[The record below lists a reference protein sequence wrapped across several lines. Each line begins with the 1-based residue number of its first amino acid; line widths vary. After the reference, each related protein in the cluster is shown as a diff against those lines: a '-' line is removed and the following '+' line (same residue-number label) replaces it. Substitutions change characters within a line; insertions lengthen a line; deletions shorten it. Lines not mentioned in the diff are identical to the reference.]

1 MLYAPWGQIKPS
13 PIFLLHDAGIRH
25 MHKFFKFNSINMVLI
40 LILISGYQKMHEE
53 DFHVVTGPGSNP
65 SNSFF
70 FFEKP
75 IHPTVSNQI
84 QVMCLVVH
92 YNTQLLL

>member
-1 MLYAPWGQIKPS
+1 
-13 PIFLLHDAGIRH
+13 

-70 FFEKP
+70 F
-75 IHPTVSNQI
+75 
-84 QVMCLVVH
+84 
-92 YNTQLLL
+92 